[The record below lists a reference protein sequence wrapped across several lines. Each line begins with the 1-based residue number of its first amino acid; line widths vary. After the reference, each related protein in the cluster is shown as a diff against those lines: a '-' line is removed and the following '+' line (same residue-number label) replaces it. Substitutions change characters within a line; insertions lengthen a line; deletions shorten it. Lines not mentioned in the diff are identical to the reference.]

1 MSQLIVCSFF
11 VKSKIG
17 RPMSV
22 HTRLEAEDTKTEQ
35 ESVTHGELEED
46 TDFLV
51 GIYLFVERKLIFQR
65 APAGESIRTFPTR
78 LTYSIRYNSKPM
90 TYTFACN
97 LSELSK
103 SNLI

>member
-17 RPMSV
+17 RPILFIPAW
-22 HTRLEAEDTKTEQ
+22 RAEDTKTEQ

-51 GIYLFVERKLIFQR
+51 GIYLFVERKLTFQR
-65 APAGESIRTFPTR
+65 APAGELIGTLPTR
-78 LTYSIRYNSKPM
+78 LPQIKQKV
-90 TYTFACN
+90 F
-97 LSELSK
+97 
-103 SNLI
+103 